1 MLYGKRQRKRL
12 WIFVALLLCFSIA
25 GLLVAPWV
33 DCFYVHNRGVSNPFT
48 DYIIGLIVAI
58 SISVVVYLFAS
69 RMSYGNWFLFSWI
82 MAMGCA
88 LFAMLPYEKYYK
100 ILDAYT
106 YYEQAHFASAA
117 WNFQLHNFFSGTAN
131 VIRFT
136 TLLRAIFQS
145 YRAIVII
152 FAFLGTL
159 GRYFFFISLQYL
171 YPSRPNLLVLFWPS
185 LVFWTSILGKD
196 PLTILGSGLLFW
208 AFIRYYVHRIL
219 SCSLVLVVTLG
230 LLLLLLVRF
239 YFAIILGLGL
249 LLGVFI
255 LRLFKL
261 TPIVIIIL
269 SFSIMGAVGYWGFQK
284 LSPIEFT
291 NFLFEYSRSF
301 AHGGSAQHIP
311 WQSIGEYFLWLPWII
326 FSIWFRPFPWEFQS
340 LFSKL
345 SGVENIALLFLVIT
359 AFGTCLHRGKL
370 KRFSF
375 FLLLILMVWSCIM
388 GLAIYQNLGT
398 ASRIR
403 SSQALPFLITFIT
416 FSLSN
421 HRLGRSPNVRNS
433 RFLA

>member
-1 MLYGKRQRKRL
+1 MVLYGKRQRKRL

-25 GLLVAPWV
+25 GLLFAPWV
-33 DCFYVHNRGVSNPFT
+33 DRFYVHNRGVSNPFT

-58 SISVVVYLFAS
+58 SISVIVYFFAS
-69 RMSYGNWFLFSWI
+69 RMSYGSWFLFSWI
-82 MAMGCA
+82 MALGCA

-117 WNFQLHNFFSGTAN
+117 WDFQLYNLVSGTAN

-152 FAFLGTL
+152 FAFLGTV
-159 GRYFFFISLQYL
+159 GRYFFFISLQCL
-171 YPSRPNLLVLFWPS
+171 YPSRTNLLVLFWPS
-185 LVFWTSILGKD
+185 LVFWTSTLGKD
-196 PLTILGSGLLFW
+196 PLTILGSSLLFL

-219 SCSLVLVVTLG
+219 SRSLVLVVTLG

-239 YFAIILGLGL
+239 YFAVILGLGFV
-249 LLGVFI
+249 LGVFI
-255 LRLFKL
+255 LRLRKL

-269 SFSIMGAVGYWGFQK
+269 SFSIMSAVAYWGFQK

-291 NFLFEYSRSF
+291 SFLSEYSRSF
-301 AHGGSAQHIP
+301 AHGGSAQRIP
-311 WQSIGEYFLWLPWII
+311 WQSIGEYFLWLPWVI

-345 SGVENIALLFLVIT
+345 VGVENIALLFLTIT
-359 AFGTCLHRGKL
+359 TFGTCLYRGKI
-370 KRFSF
+370 KKFSF
-375 FLLLILMVWSCIM
+375 FLLLTLIVWSCIM

-416 FSLSN
+416 SSLSN
-421 HRLGRSPNVRNS
+421 HRLGRS
-433 RFLA
+433 